1 MTKLNHILLCTLLL
15 AGSARAADPER
26 KLVRR
31 EEPEYPALADKMA
44 LHGTVKLKIWI
55 APDGSVRRLEYV
67 GGHPVLAES
76 AIAGNLAITTILR
89 NRHFSAPACR
99 KCAKGRFR
107 LNLVKG
113 AKALEID

>member
-31 EEPEYPALADKMA
+31 EEPEHPALADKMA

-76 AIAGNLAITTILR
+76 ALKAVKAWKYETASKETT
-89 NRHFSAPACR
+89 ATVEV
-99 KCAKGRFR
+99 RF
-107 LNLVKG
+107 
-113 AKALEID
+113 